1 MLDTDKLQTAADQL
15 DPVHPV
21 STQSAESRLD
31 PLTGQWTIFSPERD
45 SRPDEF
51 IDQRE
56 GINPSLS
63 CPFCPG
69 NEDKTPP
76 PVWVGRSSDQ
86 DSDVEVFGQHDL
98 HPATVAWEIDDWATR
113 VVPNKYPAVDSP
125 DVIPRQNRETGLF
138 QSRPIRGGH
147 EVIIESRQHVQSIT
161 ELDLS
166 EIQLVFRAY
175 RDRLLYWRDVPGIA
189 YISTFKN
196 VGRKAGASLRHS
208 HSQLIATDRMPATV
222 ATSLKR
228 MSRHRAATGC
238 CLQCDLI
245 RAELK
250 AKQRVVWRD
259 DSLVAYCPFA
269 GPLPMAVRI
278 TTREHQACFED
289 LSNETIDA
297 VSRLVVRVISWL
309 ESLRPGCAYNYCLH
323 TRPPGAADNPD
334 SFHWSLDVFPRIT
347 QIAGFE
353 WSSQCMINPVLPEV
367 AAAQYL
373 RCALAE
379 DPRRLL

>member
-1 MLDTDKLQTAADQL
+1 M
-15 DPVHPV
+15 
-21 STQSAESRLD
+21 SSRD
-31 PLTGQWTIFSPERD
+31 RIV
-45 SRPDEF
+45 
-51 IDQRE
+51 
-56 GINPSLS
+56 
-63 CPFCPG
+63 
-69 NEDKTPP
+69 K
-76 PVWVGRSSDQ
+76 Q
-86 DSDVEVFGQHDL
+86 DC
-98 HPATVAWEIDDWATR
+98 
-113 VVPNKYPAVDSP
+113 
-125 DVIPRQNRETGLF
+125 F

-166 EIQLVFRAY
+166 EIQLVFKAY
-175 RDRLLYWRDVPGIA
+175 RDRILYWRDVPEIA
-189 YISTFKN
+189 YISVFKN
-196 VGRKAGASLRHS
+196 VGRKAGASLRHT
-208 HSQLIATDRMPATV
+208 HSQLIATDRMPAAI

-238 CLQCDLI
+238 CLQCDMV

-269 GPLPMAVRI
+269 SPLPMAVRI
-278 TTREHQACFED
+278 TSLEHQACYED
-289 LSNETIDA
+289 LDDATIEA
-297 VSRLVVRVISWL
+297 VSRLVTRVISWL
-309 ESLRPGCAYNYCLH
+309 ESLRPCCAYNYCLH

-347 QIAGFE
+347 QVAGFE

-367 AAAQYL
+367 AATQY
-373 RCALAE
+373 RRRALAE